1 MGTLLAYMSVHHVCA
16 CPTEARNDIRFTGT
30 GITDGWELPYRC
42 RESNLYLLE
51 EQPVLIYAGIALQ
64 LQRAELFCEFS
75 ISNTS

>member
-1 MGTLLAYMSVHHVCA
+1 MGILLACLSVHHVCA
-16 CPTEARNDIRFTGT
+16 GPTEARSDVRFTGT
-30 GITDGWELPYRC
+30 GITDGCGLPCRC
-42 RESNLYLLE
+42 RELNLYLLE